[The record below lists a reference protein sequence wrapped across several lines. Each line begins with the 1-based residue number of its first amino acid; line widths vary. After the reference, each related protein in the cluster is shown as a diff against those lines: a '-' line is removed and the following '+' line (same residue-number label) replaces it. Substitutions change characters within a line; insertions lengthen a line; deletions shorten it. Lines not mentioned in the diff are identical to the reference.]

1 MLIILQEF
9 FRKLEQLSG
18 YEKVNL
24 SNIWELEDVIF
35 VEVQHSNAFICYLR
49 LKSLGMYI
57 TEGDRQLK
65 RFTPEN
71 RPTLITPQVETLIVC
86 SIV

>member
-35 VEVQHSNAFICYLR
+35 VEVQHSNAFATYGSNLLECTLQR
-49 LKSLGMYI
+49 VTG
-57 TEGDRQLK
+57 LK

-71 RPTLITPQVETLIVC
+71 RPTLITPQVETLIMC